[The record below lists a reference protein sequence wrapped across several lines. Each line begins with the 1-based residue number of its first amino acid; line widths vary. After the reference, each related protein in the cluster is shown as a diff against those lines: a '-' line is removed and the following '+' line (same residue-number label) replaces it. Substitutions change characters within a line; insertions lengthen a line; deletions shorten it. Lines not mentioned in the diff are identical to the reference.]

1 LVQRLCQ
8 AAQLRRWTQKRKA
21 AALLALLL
29 LKKKKRWRFWV
40 HRISDRHKRKGD
52 FRLLLIM
59 NAFVE
64 FFMLI
69 HLVKCVQ
76 RCSASKQQ
84 HHEFIVVLCNFW
96 RFFQLNRRVS
106 YPIPWTASWET
117 RRLSGVFSHV
127 PWGIWLYLE
136 TGGPT
141 NNEEIYKDAL
151 SNFSWWKTRRDFEVS
166 HTTFSLTL

>member
-1 LVQRLCQ
+1 MNRKTEGCCFAGSVVVEEKETATFLVHPILD
-8 AAQLRRWTQKRKA
+8 RRKQKGGFF
-21 AALLALLL
+21 LVGLA
-29 LKKKKRWRFWV
+29 
-40 HRISDRHKRKGD
+40 
-52 FRLLLIM
+52 LLLIM

-84 HHEFIVVLCNFW
+84 HHELIFLLCNFW
-96 RFFQLNRRVS
+96 RFFQLNRWVS
-106 YPIPWTASWET
+106 HPDPWAASWET

-127 PWGIWLYLE
+127 PWAIWPYLD

-141 NNEEIYKDAL
+141 DNEEIYKDAL
-151 SNFSWWKTRRDFEVS
+151 TNSSWWKTSRDSEVS
-166 HTTFSLTL
+166 HTTFSLTSANTK